1 MKGYHPTGL
10 GEPEP
15 AGKLAL
21 FQPPQPGNEIHEKV
35 DQQPPQKARTNPE
48 PPAPAP
54 EEGRRIRTTIDLTAE
69 ALQTLQRSQ
78 QEYRLKTGKVLPLW
92 KVVSQALV
100 EFGKKNEND
109 KRSK

>member
-1 MKGYHPTGL
+1 MKSNPPTGL
-10 GEPEP
+10 GNPEP

-21 FQPPQPGNEIHEKV
+21 FQPPQADNKV
-35 DQQPPQKARTNPE
+35 RVEVNQPPPKTGMIPE
-48 PPAPAP
+48 PPAP

-92 KVVSQALV
+92 KAVSQAVV
-100 EFGKKNEND
+100 EYGKKSENA